1 MRCTGSIINN
11 HYFVDDNCKIW
22 CGNTL
27 RCGYDNETNYISYDI
42 SNNDFC
48 VDTDYGKT
56 IIFKYDISNCQ
67 VIETDNY
74 IKYVCNKLLIKILD
88 SI

>member
-1 MRCTGSIINN
+1 MRGIGSIINN

-22 CGNTL
+22 RGNTL
-27 RCGYDNETNYISYDI
+27 RYNETNYISYDI

-48 VDTDYGKT
+48 EDTDYGKT
-56 IIFKYDISNCQ
+56 ITFKYDISNCH

-74 IKYVCNKLLIKILD
+74 IEYVYNQLLIKILD